1 MKNRILG
8 VLAIIAILILIIPSN
23 IFAKETVHVGIDTS
37 LTIGNTNAINSSVGA
52 TQRIYGVLQV
62 AGTIIAIIALIII
75 GMRYM
80 FASVE
85 QRAQMK
91 GVIGYYV
98 IGAILVF
105 CTSNVLG
112 FAYTIIDD
120 TKHIY
125 ADIPGAAGIKKAPT
139 CVSTGIK
146 LRKCVNPECG
156 HKESKPHII
165 EITIPAMG
173 HSKSNVWQEK
183 IAAKCEEDGVET
195 LNCTLC
201 HIEMEKRV
209 IPKLGHSEK
218 AIFPWSIKV
227 EPTCTEKR
235 NRSKVM

>member
-1 MKNRILG
+1 MKRKKMRIL
-8 VLAIIAILILIIPSN
+8 IMILLIIIMMVPSN
-23 IFAKETVHVGIDTS
+23 VFAYQGIDTNI
-37 LTIGNTNAINSSVGA
+37 TIGNTDAINSSMGA
-52 TQRIYGVLQV
+52 TSRIFGVLQV